1 MSDVRLT
8 REGPV
13 ATLTLNRP
21 ERRNA
26 LDPGLLIGLAD
37 QMGRLDDDPRIRV
50 IVLTGEGSAFS
61 AGGDVQWMQASR
73 DLSAEANRA
82 DAAAMWDAFDRIDRC
97 GTAVIA
103 RVNGAA
109 VGGGAGL
116 VACADVAVAAP
127 DAKFAFAEARLGI
140 IPAMI
145 SPFVLR
151 TIGPGHTRALF
162 TTARTF
168 DAAEAMRIGLVHRVS
183 GSDGLDV
190 AVAGEATS
198 LLACGP
204 EAIAAAKRLIRDSTA
219 AWALPDLPER
229 IAAIRTGAE
238 GREGIAAF
246 LEKRAPRW
254 SVSNDS

>member
-1 MSDVRLT
+1 VSDVELT

-37 QMGRLDDDPRIRV
+37 EMDRLDDDPGIRV
-50 IVLTGEGSAFS
+50 IVVTGAGTAFS
-61 AGGDVQWMQASR
+61 AGADVRWMQASR

-82 DAAAMWDAFDRIDRC
+82 DAASMYDAFDRIDRC

-127 DAKFAFAEARLGI
+127 GVRFAFAEARLGI

-168 DAAEAMRIGLVHRVS
+168 DATEAMRIGLVHRVAEN
-183 GSDGLDV
+183 DGLDA
-190 AVAGEATS
+190 AVAEEATS
-198 LLACGP
+198 MLACGP
-204 EAIAAAKRLIRDSTA
+204 GAIAAAKRLIRDSTA
-219 AWALPDLPER
+219 AWTLPDLPER
-229 IAAIRTGAE
+229 IAAIRTTEE

-246 LEKRAPRW
+246 LEKREPRW
-254 SVSNDS
+254 STSSDS

>member
-1 MSDVRLT
+1 VSDLELS

-13 ATLTLNRP
+13 ATLTLNRS

-37 QMGRLDDDPRIRV
+37 EMGRLDVDPGVRV
-50 IVLTGEGSAFS
+50 IVLTGAGSAFS
-61 AGGDVQWMQASR
+61 AGADLRWMQASR
-73 DLSAEANRA
+73 DLPAQANRA
-82 DAAAMWDAFDRIDRC
+82 DAASMWDAFERIDRC

-127 DAKFAFAEARLGI
+127 GARFAFAEARLGI

-162 TTARTF
+162 TTARAF
-168 DAAEAMRIGLVHRVS
+168 DATEAMRMGLVHRVA
-183 GSDGLDV
+183 GSDGLDA
-190 AVAGEATS
+190 AVAEEATS
-198 LLACGP
+198 MLACGP
-204 EAIAAAKRLIRDSTA
+204 GAIAAAKRLIRDSTA
-219 AWALPDLPER
+219 AWTLPDLPER
-229 IAAIRTGAE
+229 IAAIRMTDE

-246 LEKRAPRW
+246 LEKREPRW
-254 SVSNDS
+254 LTSSDS